1 MLSKFS
7 RSMIGFFQVNW
18 KFVERNLVLPP
29 RVTRY
34 LSDGEKAR
42 ASTFTLWRVKVA
54 YGVLASKSHTI
65 TSALKPMWVT
75 WSEKRFSQNSCWLD
89 RTPFYIVKVYKFMDR
104 EIEDNSLFGIV
115 DSHTVADY
123 DSKQN
128 ADKSSRCVQSIVS
141 GS

>member
-1 MLSKFS
+1 M
-7 RSMIGFFQVNW
+7 
-18 KFVERNLVLPP
+18 
-29 RVTRY
+29 
-34 LSDGEKAR
+34 
-42 ASTFTLWRVKVA
+42 
-54 YGVLASKSHTI
+54 
-65 TSALKPMWVT
+65 
-75 WSEKRFSQNSCWLD
+75 
-89 RTPFYIVKVYKFMDR
+89 KVYKFMDR